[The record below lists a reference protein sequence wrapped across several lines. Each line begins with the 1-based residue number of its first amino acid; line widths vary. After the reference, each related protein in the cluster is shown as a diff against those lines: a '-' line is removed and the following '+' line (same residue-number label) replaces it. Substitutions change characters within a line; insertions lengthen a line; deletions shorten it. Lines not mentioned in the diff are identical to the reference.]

1 MWSKGFAISESD
13 TLIKNTQRS
22 CCKLSQP
29 LQEAHAPLV
38 RKRKSGE
45 EVPKMDSVNKYF
57 VYLFGGETLETVIPN
72 WLKHLHKVERK
83 ST

>member
-13 TLIKNTQRS
+13 TLIKNTHRS
-22 CCKLSQP
+22 YFKLSQP

-38 RKRKSGE
+38 RKKKSGQ
-45 EVPKMDSVNKYF
+45 EVPKIDSAKKYF
-57 VYLFGGETLETVIPN
+57 LCLFGKRILQSIIPN
-72 WLKHLHKVERK
+72 WLKLLHKVERK